1 MKFSMKY
8 VFAVLAAVLA
18 VLGARNMAFAED
30 ELYLCGVVKEVDVQN
45 NTISVDVTSK
55 FCRGLKTFKVSNK
68 LDITSFR
75 EDESKCFFVE
85 ENSCKPNTIYHIL
98 KVE

>member
-30 ELYLCGVVKEVDVQN
+30 ELYLCGIVKDVDVGKGII
-45 NTISVDVTSK
+45 TVDIKSES
-55 FCRGLKTFKVSNK
+55 CRGERQFKVPQSLLMGFIPK
-68 LDITSFR
+68 K
-75 EDESKCFFVE
+75 EKCF
-85 ENSCKPNTIYHIL
+85 SIDSNTCA
-98 KVE
+98 KVKTYNIISSD